1 MRIMPTP
8 VALLGIA
15 LLGGCAAAQSSSAAP
30 RLEPDCSF
38 RSASTC
44 WTVAGRFPARRP
56 KSAPSKPDELRDPS
70 PTAVASKADSA
81 HGLSHNRGRPG
92 LGPAVYRSAL
102 SPNKRYMASS
112 GWVRRADGIGG
123 ARDTSSQDSR

>member
-8 VALLGIA
+8 LALLGVA
-15 LLGGCAAAQSSSAAP
+15 LLGGCAAAQSSSAGP

-44 WTVAGRFPARRP
+44 WTVAGRFPPRTPKPAPAR
-56 KSAPSKPDELRDPS
+56 PDEIRDPA

-81 HGLSHNRGRPG
+81 RG
-92 LGPAVYRSAL
+92 
-102 SPNKRYMASS
+102 
-112 GWVRRADGIGG
+112 D
-123 ARDTSSQDSR
+123 

>member
-8 VALLGIA
+8 LALLGIV

-44 WTVAGRFPARRP
+44 WTVAGRFPPRRP
-56 KSAPSKPDELRDPS
+56 KSGSPKGDEIRDPS
-70 PTAVASKADSA
+70 PTAVASNADSA
-81 HGLSHNRGRPG
+81 RG
-92 LGPAVYRSAL
+92 LG
-102 SPNKRYMASS
+102 
-112 GWVRRADGIGG
+112 D
-123 ARDTSSQDSR
+123 

>member
-8 VALLGIA
+8 LALLGIA

-44 WTVAGRFPARRP
+44 WTVAGRFPPRRP
-56 KSAPSKPDELRDPS
+56 KSAPPKPDEIRDPA

-81 HGLSHNRGRPG
+81 HG
-92 LGPAVYRSAL
+92 
-102 SPNKRYMASS
+102 
-112 GWVRRADGIGG
+112 D
-123 ARDTSSQDSR
+123 

>member
-8 VALLGIA
+8 LALLGIA
-15 LLGGCAAAQSSSAAP
+15 LLGGCAAAQSSWAAP

-56 KSAPSKPDELRDPS
+56 KSAPPKGDEIRDPS

-81 HGLSHNRGRPG
+81 GGDGRHSIASIRASDLCATGNHPVGGYRGQ
-92 LGPAVYRSAL
+92 AL
-102 SPNKRYMASS
+102 TESP
-112 GWVRRADGIGG
+112 
-123 ARDTSSQDSR
+123 

>member
-8 VALLGIA
+8 LALLGIA

-38 RSASTC
+38 RAASTC
-44 WTVAGRFPARRP
+44 WTVAGRFPPRRP
-56 KSAPSKPDELRDPS
+56 KSAPPKGDEIRDPS

-81 HGLSHNRGRPG
+81 RGPG
-92 LGPAVYRSAL
+92 
-102 SPNKRYMASS
+102 
-112 GWVRRADGIGG
+112 D
-123 ARDTSSQDSR
+123 